1 MSGNKGHNSRV
12 CIYEGHRG
20 RGHDH
25 CRLLRDLCS
34 VGLDPVGHGARV
46 SAKQALLS
54 RPGQKRR
61 SKATARG
68 HDCFI
73 VHSLVDGRMCVGV
86 ALQEIFRAVASCC
99 VGRWWPPLTSCEV
112 NCGFAYYWRVLR
124 WHACDGVYSGG
135 AWLIVTRWRALR
147 LPRTKCA
154 YRERASQMK
163 CATNIGG
170 ECLASEPGALWVGCC
185 GYDPEN

>member
-12 CIYEGHRG
+12 CIYEGHPG
-20 RGHDH
+20 RGHDR

-54 RPGQKRR
+54 SAGSKKGGRKRPRAGMTALLFILSLMGGCASAWLCKKYFEPWRR
-61 SKATARG
+61 AAWA
-68 HDCFI
+68 
-73 VHSLVDGRMCVGV
+73 DGG
-86 ALQEIFRAVASCC
+86 
-99 VGRWWPPLTSCEV
+99 PLSHSCEV

-147 LPRTKCA
+147 RPRTKCGSH
-154 YRERASQMK
+154 EQASPTK
-163 CATNIGG
+163 CGKNIVV
-170 ECLASEPGALWVGCC
+170 AR
-185 GYDPEN
+185 

>member
-54 RPGQKRR
+54 SAR
-61 SKATARG
+61 SKKGGRKRPRAGMTALL
-68 HDCFI
+68 FI
-73 VHSLVDGRMCVGV
+73 SLVDGRMCVGV

-135 AWLIVTRWRALR
+135 AWLIVTHWRALR
-147 LPRTKCA
+147 RPRTKCGSH
-154 YRERASQMK
+154 EQTSPTK
-163 CATNIGG
+163 CGKNIVV
-170 ECLASEPGALWVGCC
+170 AR
-185 GYDPEN
+185 